1 MQTIH
6 NDVTISRSPD
16 DVWALLRDVEAVT
29 EWVPGIAE
37 ARVQGTR
44 RICMT
49 ADGGEIHEEIE
60 LDDARRTYAYS
71 QPVHPL
77 GLSTSRGVLS
87 VTGTGADTHVAWD
100 AELEFDDP
108 ANEAQIMPLL
118 EQGYAAALAALKR
131 RLERRPL
138 EVVSRFYE
146 ATGKGRTDELA
157 DLVSDDV
164 TFDGP
169 LMQARGAA
177 EYLAMNEQ
185 LLGFHRQT
193 TMLRQFENDD
203 AVCSIYELTIATP
216 AGEDLKLTMA
226 DWIEVAEG
234 RVAAQRIY
242 FDPRE
247 FAQVFGM

>member
-1 MQTIH
+1 MTTIH

-16 DVWALLRDVEAVT
+16 EVWALLRDLEAVT
-29 EWVPGIAE
+29 EWVPGIAQ
-37 ARVQGTR
+37 ARVEGTR
-44 RICMT
+44 RICTT

-60 LDDARRTYAYS
+60 LDDARRRYAYS

-77 GLSTSRGVLS
+77 GLSASRGVLS
-87 VTGTGADTHVAWD
+87 VTGNGADTHVAWV
-100 AELEFDDP
+100 AELEFADP
-108 ANEAQIMPLL
+108 AQEAQVMPLL
-118 EQGYAAALAALKR
+118 EQGYAAALDSLKR
-131 RLERRPL
+131 RLEMRPL
-138 EVVSRFYE
+138 DVVNRFYE
-146 ATGKGRTDELA
+146 ATGKRRTDELA
-157 DLVSDDV
+157 ELVSDDV

-193 TMLRQFENDD
+193 TMLRQFESDD
-203 AVCSIYELTIATP
+203 AVCSIYELTMGAP
-216 AGEDLKLTMA
+216 AGGELTLTIA
-226 DWIEVAEG
+226 DWIDVADG

-247 FAQVFGM
+247 FAQAFGM